1 MKKYIAHLLL
11 LSVLLLSGCT
21 GELQEYTLET
31 QATEPAST
39 ELVTEEEPT
48 LSETRPKE
56 QRDYATYPVEQPK
69 DYIVGNRYYYA
80 QSPVIRYYDLELRRS
95 VSLCSQPN
103 CTHNSDLCVAYLGGG
118 GRTKYSVVG
127 DLVYALVDDLDK
139 GGKLLFIERNMIT
152 GETRILWDLT
162 PPEDVVREY
171 VQFSV
176 YGEEAFLIYREFE
189 MEWND
194 IGTTYSE
201 KNPVQYSYAIDLLSG
216 ERELLLKDEMPAIET
231 YVLWGSTILP
241 ELCSEDYLL
250 IKEVERGGELPI
262 SMDEYFEQNP
272 TKDHEDY
279 HAYYMEVYGQF
290 EKVSRYCLN
299 RKTGEK
305 KWVYGN
311 DLEAHIQDSSST
323 RDRKQ
328 AFTVGNT
335 VCVYD
340 GCTGQVT
347 AYFEQENIG
356 YMGYLD
362 GRIIYNVYTP
372 MEDGDAEWSYFWYD
386 LQTGEKQPFQVGI
399 QGMVFSLQAE
409 TADYF
414 YGYSTKAGG
423 NRFISKQ
430 DFYNE
435 NYDAAF

>member
-1 MKKYIAHLLL
+1 MKKYMVLLLL
-11 LSVLLLSGCT
+11 LSLLLLSGCT
-21 GELQEYTLET
+21 GELQDYTLET
-31 QATEPAST
+31 QETDVAST
-39 ELVTEEEPT
+39 EPVTED
-48 LSETRPKE
+48 LGVLETEAKE
-56 QRDYATYPVEQPK
+56 QRNYVTYPVEQPK

-103 CTHNSDLCVAYLGGG
+103 CTHNSSQCVAYLGGG

-127 DLVYALVDDLDK
+127 DLVYAVVDDLDK
-139 GGKLLFIERNMIT
+139 GGKLLFIERNMVT
-152 GETRILWDLT
+152 GETRTLWDLT
-162 PPEDVVREY
+162 PPENVVREY

-201 KNPVQYSYAIDLLSG
+201 KNPVQYSYTIDLLSG
-216 ERELLLKDEMPAIET
+216 ERELLLKDEIPAIET
-231 YVLWGSTILP
+231 YTLWGSTILP

-250 IKEVERGGELPI
+250 ITEVERGGELPI
-262 SMDEYFEQNP
+262 PMDEYFEQNP
-272 TKDHEDY
+272 TEDFEDY
-279 HAYYMEVYGQF
+279 DRYVTEVYGQYINTNHY
-290 EKVSRYCLN
+290 SLN

-305 KWVYGN
+305 TWIYG
-311 DLEAHIQDSSST
+311 DEGEAHIQDASTT

-328 AFTVGNT
+328 AFMVGNT

-347 AYFEQENIG
+347 TCFEQENIG

-399 QGMVFSLQAE
+399 KGMVFSLQAE

-414 YGYSTKAGG
+414 YGYSSIAGG
-423 NRFISKQ
+423 TRFISKQ

-435 NYDAAF
+435 NYDATF